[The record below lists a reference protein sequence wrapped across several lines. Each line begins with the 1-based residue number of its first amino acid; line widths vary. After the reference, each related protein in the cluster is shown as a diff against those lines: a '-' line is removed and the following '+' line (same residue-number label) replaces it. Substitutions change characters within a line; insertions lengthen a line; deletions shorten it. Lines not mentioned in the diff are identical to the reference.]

1 MQITKLDLPHCA
13 VGEGPVWDIAE
24 QALYYIDIL
33 EKKVFRWDPA
43 TDEFN
48 FIGSRNSYL
57 LEDRIAIRRGIPA
70 DRKWEIYSLLDR
82 RARILERLHRDR
94 GVTNFYELLNVLAK
108 AQEQKLF

>member
-43 TDEFN
+43 TGHHRTWEVPSM
-48 FIGSRNSYL
+48 IGS
-57 LEDRIAIRRGIPA
+57 
-70 DRKWEIYSLLDR
+70 
-82 RARILERLHRDR
+82 
-94 GVTNFYELLNVLAK
+94 AK
-108 AQEQKLF
+108 ML